1 MSQPWLLTLDEINPT
16 DIQKVGAKALH
27 LSVLQR
33 KKLATANALVVIT
46 AVLEHQINQYS
57 LRPIWEGSP
66 NVSVTEDALNF
77 LADYL
82 KTKPLVPDFEHALQR
97 KLDELFPASVKSF
110 AVRSSA
116 IDEDGKRL
124 SFAGLHLTELAVPRA
139 LIPVSIT
146 RVWASALT
154 GEALQYRLKNDIP
167 IQSIKIAVLIQP
179 MLKPESAGVAS
190 TLNPISGARDEIVI
204 EAVST
209 LGDAVARGTI
219 SPHRYHLKKQNPHY
233 PVIQQSFG
241 DEKSKAKEP
250 LDDEK
255 RQLLAQ
261 TLERIEALMGEP
273 QDVEWLFA
281 KNTLHILQTR
291 SISAFA
297 LNDTF
302 ADTDHPNGDIDAEWT
317 RANYP
322 ETLPELPSVQ
332 FASLIARTQRQGLQ
346 FFTQMGID
354 VSGLGPY
361 IKTFYGRPYV
371 NLSITKRVLTQ
382 LGLNPIPLLAM
393 AGYVNATTFSNP
405 FYMDW
410 GKIWHAKKTYWN
422 FLKQIF
428 GAAHNVK
435 TYVKFADYVVET
447 LGKIPATAD
456 DARTQFA
463 FRERLYGDTIGV
475 GLILL
480 SALTGLTVLV
490 ARLVLPFAESSTDV
504 FQKLGTFGKNPA
516 ARRYNLS
523 MWQLSRTAL
532 TSASVVAYLTR
543 SLSYKNYEEALAGTD
558 FLTAFQDYL
567 AKDGYQSTYPADM
580 GFPRYAEKPDSLLQ
594 VIAGYTR
601 LSHKQSS
608 DDAGKEI
615 HPVWKMWRTL
625 TANAKG
631 MHRWFPWRKMLALP
645 MLKLLYHVFSLR
657 TDMFAAQTRAMAAIR
672 RWDLALAEKWAATQ
686 IINAPDDYFWLTME
700 EVERVL
706 VSASHTLS
714 PLQPIIAARRESYA
728 AYREMDVPL
737 VLKDSEEP
745 ILVTEEGVEKIALE
759 DTLVGLSVS
768 AGQVQ
773 GRVSFLSDY
782 DALEDVPEGHILVV
796 PSTDPAY
803 FPYFPLA
810 VGLIVERGG
819 MLSHGSIIARE
830 YGLPAVSNIDARQ
843 QLHAGDRVL
852 LDGSTGVVQVL
863 ERAK

>member
-1 MSQPWLLTLDEINPT
+1 MSQPWLLTLDEIDRT

-27 LSVLQR
+27 LSILQR
-33 KKLATANALVVIT
+33 NKLTNTNALVVTT
-46 AVLEHQINQYS
+46 AALAHQIDRYS
-57 LRPIWEGSP
+57 LCPIWEGSP
-66 NVSVTEDALNF
+66 NVAVTEDALNF

-82 KTKPLVPDFEHALQR
+82 KTKPLAVDFEQALIQ
-97 KLDELFPASVKSF
+97 KLDALFPHSVQSF

-116 IDEDGKRL
+116 VDEDGERL

-146 RVWASALT
+146 RVWASALS
-154 GEALQYRLKNDIP
+154 GKAVQYRLKNDVP

-179 MLKPESAGVAS
+179 MFKAESAGVAF
-190 TLNPISGARDEIVI
+190 TLNPVSGVRNEIVI

-209 LGDAVARGTI
+209 LGDAVAQGTTT
-219 SPHRYHLKKQNPHY
+219 PHRYHLKKQSPQY
-233 PVIQQSFG
+233 PVIQQSSG
-241 DEKSKAKEP
+241 DANGEDP
-250 LDDEK
+250 LNKDAR
-255 RQLLAQ
+255 RQLAQ
-261 TLERIEALMGEP
+261 TLERIEALMGAP
-273 QDVEWLFA
+273 QDVEWLFE

-291 SISAFA
+291 NVSAFA
-297 LNDTF
+297 HNDIF
-302 ADTDHPNGDIDAEWT
+302 VDSDDARVIDTEWT
-317 RANYP
+317 RANYSDV
-322 ETLPELPSVQ
+322 LPELPSVQ
-332 FASLIARTQRQGLQ
+332 FASLMTRTQGRGLQ
-346 FFTQMGID
+346 FFSQMGID
-354 VSGLGPY
+354 LSGFDSY
-361 IKTFYGRPYV
+361 IKIFYGRPYI

-382 LGLNPIPLLAM
+382 LGLSPMPLLVM

-410 GKIWHAKKTYWN
+410 QKIWRAKKIYWN

-428 GAAHNVK
+428 GATRRVK
-435 TYVKFADYVVET
+435 EYTLFADHVIET
-447 LGKIPATAD
+447 LGKVPATAD

-475 GLILL
+475 GLVLL

-490 ARLVLPFAESSTDV
+490 ARLVSPFAGSSIEI

-516 ARRYNLS
+516 ARQYNLA

-532 TSASVVAYLTR
+532 TSANVVAYLTR
-543 SLSYKNYEEALAGTD
+543 SLSYENYEEALAGTD
-558 FLTAFQDYL
+558 FLREFQDYL
-567 AKDGYQSTYPADM
+567 ATDGYLSTYPADM
-580 GFPRYAEKPDSLLQ
+580 GFPRYVEKPESLLQ

-601 LSHKQSS
+601 LSHKQGTGN
-608 DDAGKEI
+608 AEREL
-615 HPVWKMWRTL
+615 HPVWKLWRNL
-625 TANAKG
+625 TANARG
-631 MHRWFPWRKMLALP
+631 VHRWIPWRKTVALP
-645 MLKLLYHVFSLR
+645 LLKLLYRVFSLR
-657 TDMFAAQTRAMAAIR
+657 TELFSAQNHAMAAIR
-672 RWDLALAEKWAATQ
+672 QWDLALAQKWTASQ
-686 IINAPDDYFWLTME
+686 IINHPADYFWLTME

-714 PLQPIIAARRESYA
+714 PLQPVVVARQESYR

-745 ILVTEEGVEKIALE
+745 HLVREEGVEKIALE

-768 AGQVQ
+768 AGQIQ
-773 GRVSFLSDY
+773 GRVSFLSEY
-782 DALEDVPEGHILVV
+782 DSPENIPEGHILVV

-803 FPYFPLA
+803 LPYFPLA

-830 YGLPAVSNIDARQ
+830 YKLPAVSNIDARQ
-843 QLHAGDRVL
+843 QLHSGDRVL